1 MEGNFFRYQGT
12 PPWIGKETSFQLTP
26 WRFSKFGRRAA
37 ILVQNLIKRGC
48 SPPPPSSPPPLF
60 SRPFNNAGRY
70 IVWRG
75 CISCGE
81 WTVVMSVVM
90 LVDKFGGWESSCC
103 TTVPRRILT
112 ETLRNRRRRRRSIN
126 RDKTRFHERY
136 PGGRGTGGWRSRE
149 TSLDVVGWKSWRR
162 KGGRI
167 DIYIY
172 IFRRNKKRTMM
183 MMMKRMNEKLYPFR
197 SMAGFEKSFDRRKK
211 NKWIIQYECG

>member
-1 MEGNFFRYQGT
+1 MRLQ
-12 PPWIGKETSFQLTP
+12 
-26 WRFSKFGRRAA
+26 
-37 ILVQNLIKRGC
+37 
-48 SPPPPSSPPPLF
+48 PSSSILPSPHF

-172 IFRRNKKRTMM
+172 ISTKQETDYDDDDETNEWKTLSISIDGWFRKIVWSKK
-183 MMMKRMNEKLYPFR
+183 E
-197 SMAGFEKSFDRRKK
+197 E
-211 NKWIIQYECG
+211 